1 MAYKVFDVA
10 ALNMMRGMNW
20 LGDIEELE
28 SFVFN
33 LMQTSLLEKITE
45 PIFVD
50 YIESMDNSMLET
62 AAILTKKWG
71 VLKWYPWDCE
81 DFY

>member
-1 MAYKVFDVA
+1 MLTDKQVA
-10 ALNMMRGMNW
+10 RYQAVMLSILAMKTNAETIKSR
-20 LGDIEELE
+20 
-28 SFVFN
+28 
-33 LMQTSLLEKITE
+33 LLEKITE

>member
-1 MAYKVFDVA
+1 MLTDKQVA
-10 ALNMMRGMNW
+10 RYQAVMLSILAMETKAETIKFR
-20 LGDIEELE
+20 
-28 SFVFN
+28 
-33 LMQTSLLEKITE
+33 LLEKITE

-71 VLKWYPWDCE
+71 ELKWYPWDCE

>member
-1 MAYKVFDVA
+1 MLTDKQVA
-10 ALNMMRGMNW
+10 RYQAVMLSILAMETKAETIKSR
-20 LGDIEELE
+20 
-28 SFVFN
+28 
-33 LMQTSLLEKITE
+33 LLEKITE